1 VWKRRKVPDPPVSP
15 EGQATRDTTT
25 VSFSEHRR
33 RCGTVG
39 SSNAR
44 NTPPFSSLRVLSY
57 RFPSESVLGSIQSGV
72 SGVSGFCV
80 PRFGSRFPLKLP
92 SGYPVPKYHGPQG
105 SLACWPSAPLA
116 GFPQVLSPKFQ
127 GTARP
132 PNPIQ
137 SGGFSP
143 LSQRPLRGG
152 GIMANF
158 RSHVLNM
165 AGTRLVPTHSLAFRP
180 ECYSRVLHPTQT
192 YRPLPRQVG
201 GQGGSAAPRGHPPS
215 GALQHAVPYTQKGAE
230 PRREASR
237 IKPTLSVRSHAAPTG
252 ISSGRIGTRTAAR
265 VRPRCGRT

>member
-1 VWKRRKVPDPPVSP
+1 MLAKCPIGRVPPSSFPQIPRHSSPPQSNPIRGVFPPFAAPPPRRGHNGKL
-15 EGQATRDTTT
+15 
-25 VSFSEHRR
+25 SFS
-33 RCGTVG
+33 C
-39 SSNAR
+39 
-44 NTPPFSSLRVLSY
+44 
-57 RFPSESVLGSIQSGV
+57 
-72 SGVSGFCV
+72 
-80 PRFGSRFPLKLP
+80 
-92 SGYPVPKYHGPQG
+92 
-105 SLACWPSAPLA
+105 
-116 GFPQVLSPKFQ
+116 
-127 GTARP
+127 
-132 PNPIQ
+132 
-137 SGGFSP
+137 
-143 LSQRPLRGG
+143 
-152 GIMANF
+152 
-158 RSHVLNM
+158 LNM

>member
-1 VWKRRKVPDPPVSP
+1 
-15 EGQATRDTTT
+15 
-25 VSFSEHRR
+25 
-33 RCGTVG
+33 
-39 SSNAR
+39 
-44 NTPPFSSLRVLSY
+44 
-57 RFPSESVLGSIQSGV
+57 
-72 SGVSGFCV
+72 
-80 PRFGSRFPLKLP
+80 
-92 SGYPVPKYHGPQG
+92 
-105 SLACWPSAPLA
+105 
-116 GFPQVLSPKFQ
+116 
-127 GTARP
+127 
-132 PNPIQ
+132 
-137 SGGFSP
+137 
-143 LSQRPLRGG
+143 
-152 GIMANF
+152 MANF

>member
-1 VWKRRKVPDPPVSP
+1 VWKRRKVPECQYLPKAKRLGTP
-15 EGQATRDTTT
+15 
-25 VSFSEHRR
+25 R
-33 RCGTVG
+33 RCPFLNTAGDVCTVG

-137 SGGFSP
+137 SGGVFP
-143 LSQRPLRGG
+143 P
-152 GIMANF
+152 F
-158 RSHVLNM
+158 
-165 AGTRLVPTHSLAFRP
+165 
-180 ECYSRVLHPTQT
+180 
-192 YRPLPRQVG
+192 
-201 GQGGSAAPRGHPPS
+201 AAPPPRRGHN
-215 GALQHAVPYTQKGAE
+215 GK
-230 PRREASR
+230 
-237 IKPTLSVRSHAAPTG
+237 LSFS
-252 ISSGRIGTRTAAR
+252 
-265 VRPRCGRT
+265 CF

>member
-1 VWKRRKVPDPPVSP
+1 MWKRRKVPDPPVSP

-92 SGYPVPKYHGPQG
+92 SGYPVPKCHGSQG
-105 SLACWPSAPLA
+105 SFACWPSAPCRVPPSS
-116 GFPQVLSPKFQ
+116 FPQIPRHSSP
-127 GTARP
+127 P
-132 PNPIQ
+132 PPHPIQ
-137 SGGFSP
+137 GVFPPFAAPPPRRGHNGKLSFSC
-143 LSQRPLRGG
+143 
-152 GIMANF
+152 F
-158 RSHVLNM
+158 LNM
-165 AGTRLVPTHSLAFRP
+165 AGTRLVPPHSLAFRP
-180 ECYSRVLHPTQT
+180 ECYPRVLHPTQT

-201 GQGGSAAPRGHPPS
+201 GQGGSAAPRGYPPS
-215 GALQHAVPYTQKGAE
+215 GALQHAVPR
-230 PRREASR
+230 PRRVQNRAGRPPASN
-237 IKPTLSVRSHAAPTG
+237 PHSP
-252 ISSGRIGTRTAAR
+252 
-265 VRPRCGRT
+265 